1 MAGRQGDHP
10 LFGEDVRAGRRGVGD
25 GEPDERRV
33 RLPFV
38 QGTEG
43 FGGTRDGMAYDL
55 DGGGVREQVYSGP
68 AVPAGTSHPR
78 SREPAVPPAVR
89 AGCAHGFDCGVV
101 VAAHAAVADD
111 VV

>member
-1 MAGRQGDHP
+1 MAGREGDHP
-10 LFGEDVRAGRRGVGD
+10 LFGEDVRAGQRGVGD

-55 DGGGVREQVYSGP
+55 DGGG
-68 AVPAGTSHPR
+68 
-78 SREPAVPPAVR
+78 PP
-89 AGCAHGFDCGVV
+89 
-101 VAAHAAVADD
+101 
-111 VV
+111 